1 MASWVVVA
9 GQVTVETNVGPGRA
23 RVDVHRGAVLPDD
36 APVEDV
42 DRLLALGH
50 IVAAADDP
58 AAGEQAG
65 DDGEVPDGTI
75 AVVMAW
81 VGADVGRARAAL
93 AAEQLK
99 GAKARLTLVG
109 DLERLIQA

>member
-23 RVDVHRGAVLPDD
+23 RVDFHRGAVLPADV
-36 APVEDV
+36 PVEDIE
-42 DRLLALGH
+42 RLAALGH
-50 IVAAADDP
+50 LVESAAAAETVAEP
-58 AAGEQAG
+58 A
-65 DDGEVPDGTI
+65 DEVPDGTI

-81 VGADVGRARAAL
+81 VDGDADRAGRAL

-99 GAKARLTLVG
+99 GDKARLTLVG
-109 DLERLIQA
+109 DLERLLQA